1 MSKSKVLEKNLE
13 LNKQEGKSNK
23 NYSKLIEKHNQLKK
37 ENQKLLQ
44 ESKILKDLIIENAK
58 KNDQISNN
66 SDNSQKNS
74 EFKNSFYF
82 QIIIGIT
89 VIILS
94 LGFHILYLAITDCLL
109 YNGGDSGCWI
119 KNWLGIDIH
128 GSFFLDVMLYSLI
141 ALQFLLI
148 MLIIR
153 NHLARK

>member
-44 ESKILKDLIIENAK
+44 ESKILKNLIIENAK

-128 GSFFLDVMLYSLI
+128 GSFFLDIMLYSLI

>member
-66 SDNSQKNS
+66 SDNSQKDS

-128 GSFFLDVMLYSLI
+128 GSFFLDIMLYSLI